1 MLRVQ
6 LRTDHGSLFAVTY
19 SSPGTGA
26 YNVELQRHLGNY
38 RTSHMLFEIG
48 LAAAAELWMAM
59 DGHHNGSS
67 LPGWTFPLT
76 NLMMDFIFN
85 VPEVDDFL
93 NR

>member
-1 MLRVQ
+1 
-6 LRTDHGSLFAVTY
+6 
-19 SSPGTGA
+19 
-26 YNVELQRHLGNY
+26 
-38 RTSHMLFEIG
+38 MLFEIG

-85 VPEVDDFL
+85 VPEVDDFPQSVGL
-93 NR
+93 IERDFQAPGHVAEVTPLHWAVRAMQVFVCTLSQARV